1 MKKAL
6 AIILAVLTFAFAFAG
21 CSNGDDDSKIP
32 TDKATISGTNAISY
46 IQDNYTA
53 EELGLTEVKEEYRF
67 MVASDGMEHDGDKYV
82 KVVANV
88 VTLQEGVTSKDGK
101 QTYGLET
108 VGEYLIS
115 FNGKKVL
122 KKDMKTADTY
132 VELEVKKADYSQK
145 EANSQKAE

>member
-6 AIILAVLTFAFAFAG
+6 AVILAVLTFALAFAG
-21 CSNGDDDSKIP
+21 CSNGDDSKIP
-32 TDKATISGTNAISY
+32 TDKALITGSNAISY

-53 EELGLTEVKEEYRF
+53 EELGLAEVKEEYRF
-67 MVASDGMEHDGDKYV
+67 MVASDGLKYEGDKYV
-82 KVVANV
+82 KVVANI
-88 VTLQEGVTSKDGK
+88 VTLQEGVTSEDGK
-101 QTYGLET
+101 QTYGLDT

-132 VELEVKKADYSQK
+132 VELETKQADYSQK